1 MRVSGAAYP
10 GSTDGA
16 VLLLYRSLAIT
27 PGTRF
32 GSYEIVAPLGVGG
45 MGEVWK
51 ARDTRLNRIVAI
63 KFAHAEFSER
73 FEREARATAAL
84 NHPNICHL
92 YDVGSNYLVMEF
104 VEGAPIQPPHDA
116 RRLLD
121 FATQIAS
128 GLAAAHAAGIV
139 HRDLKPDNIL
149 VTRDNRVKIL
159 DFGLAKQAT
168 EQDVLSTETR
178 TIGVTRAGTI
188 VGTVAYMSPEQARGQ
203 ALDARSDQF
212 AFGLV
217 LYELAGGKRP
227 FDRPSSAE
235 TMAAIIRD
243 DAEPL
248 PASVPAPLTWTIER
262 CLAKDP
268 SLRYESTA
276 DLYHELRIL
285 RERLTPTSTTTS
297 GVAPPRPK
305 SPPVT
310 AAAIL
315 SAFALL
321 SGLMAG
327 ARWERSRT
335 PAARV
340 WTGTRLGGP
349 RVSMSPR
356 ISPDGQLLAFI
367 ALADGSTPEVG
378 VMKVGTDSW
387 TLLTRGSE
395 DGYVQN
401 VCWSRD
407 GSKLYFDRYWGK
419 PAGIYTIPPLGGE
432 PVLLLDNA
440 FEPQALADS
449 SLLVLRQAGPR
460 LQVVRFWPQ
469 DGRLREFPAFVENVD
484 VAAPVSAFPDG
495 REVAFYGW
503 SGVAGS
509 AAERALY
516 VLDLDSGKA
525 RNLDAKATLD
535 DRSLLSLPLA
545 VSADGAAVITVTKHR
560 DTYDVIEVRR
570 DGTAGHRV
578 LFSLRSNELPWYID
592 AGPDGSIY
600 LDQIDRP
607 YSIVRLAV
615 DSATPELF
623 PAPVVDSQQVVSL
636 ADGRVVLSTTAGK
649 PGVLI
654 GRPGS
659 ELRPL
664 MQGTEESSSPLAT
677 AGPDAIAMIVG
688 VGASRRIAIASVAN
702 GRIVGEF
709 PVRPGQIK
717 GLAVAPDRSTVYYGT
732 DGTVYALSGSGPAKK
747 IGEGDTIALDPSGH
761 YLYVKQ
767 FAREPIGLVRIDLT
781 SGRTEEVIHPP
792 NPRLTTIALSPAS
805 VDAKQRVLL
814 DTTSPR
820 TWFYSAAVLD
830 TTTGEMTSLRLPGF
844 VDCMAPGWTA
854 DGRVICAGAAL
865 TGSLWR
871 YRAE

>member
-1 MRVSGAAYP
+1 M
-10 GSTDGA
+10 
-16 VLLLYRSLAIT
+16 AIT

-32 GSYEIVAPLGVGG
+32 GSYEIIALLGGGG

-73 FEREARATAAL
+73 FEGEARAIAAL

-92 YDVGSNYLVMEF
+92 YDVGPNYLVMEF
-104 VEGAPIQPPHDA
+104 VEGTPIQPPDDA

-121 FATQIAS
+121 FATQIAG
-128 GLAAAHAAGIV
+128 GLAAAHAAGII

-149 VTRDNRVKIL
+149 VTRDGRVKIL
-159 DFGLAKQAT
+159 DFGLAKQTAD
-168 EQDVLSTETR
+168 QDVLAADMR

-212 AFGLV
+212 TFGLI
-217 LYELAGGKRP
+217 LYELASGKRA

-235 TMAAIIRD
+235 TMAAIIRE
-243 DAEPL
+243 DAAPL

-268 SLRYESTA
+268 SLRYESTP

-285 RERLTPTSTTTS
+285 RERLTSTATQAS
-297 GVAPPRPK
+297 AIAPAARK
-305 SPPVT
+305 SRPVT
-310 AAAIL
+310 T
-315 SAFALL
+315 ALL
-321 SGLMAG
+321 SALALVAGLIVG
-327 ARWERSRT
+327 VLWERSRT
-335 PAARV
+335 PVARV

-367 ALADGSTPEVG
+367 ALADGTTPEVG
-378 VMKVGTDSW
+378 VMKVGAESW

-440 FEPQALADS
+440 FEPQALPDS
-449 SLLVLRQAGPR
+449 SLIVLRQAGPR
-460 LQVVRFWPQ
+460 LQLARFSPEN
-469 DGRLREFPAFVENVD
+469 GSLRTFPAFVENAD
-484 VAAPVSAFPDG
+484 VAAPVSAFSDG

-503 SGVAGS
+503 SGVAAGS
-509 AAERALY
+509 AAGRALY
-516 VLDLDSGKA
+516 VLDLDSGRTRTLDPKA
-525 RNLDAKATLD
+525 ALD

-545 VSADGAAVITVTKHR
+545 VSADGSSVITLAKHQ
-560 DTYDVIEVRR
+560 DTYDVIAVRR
-570 DGTAGHRV
+570 DGTPGHRV

-607 YSIVRLAV
+607 YSIVRLGV
-615 DSATPELF
+615 DSATPEMF
-623 PAPVVDSQQVVSL
+623 PAPVIDSQQVVPL

-649 PGVLI
+649 PRALI
-654 GRPGS
+654 GRLGS

-664 MQGTEESSSPLAT
+664 MQGSEESSSPLAT
-677 AGPDAIAMIVG
+677 AGPDAVAMIIG
-688 VGASRRIAIASVAN
+688 TGASRRIAIASVAN
-702 GRIVGEF
+702 GRIVREF
-709 PVRPGQIK
+709 PVRPGEIK
-717 GLAVAPDRSTVYYGT
+717 GVAVSPDRSTVYYGT
-732 DGTVYALSGSGPAKK
+732 DGTIYALSGSGPAKP
-747 IGEGDTIALDPSGH
+747 IGEGDTVALDPSGR

-767 FAREPIGLVRIDLT
+767 FAREPIGLVRIDLA
-781 SGRTEEVIHPP
+781 SGRTEEVVHPP

-805 VDAKQRVLL
+805 VDAKQRILL

-830 TTTGEMTSLRLPGF
+830 TTTGAMTSLRLPEF
-844 VDCMAPGWTA
+844 FDCMAPGWTA

>member
-1 MRVSGAAYP
+1 
-10 GSTDGA
+10 
-16 VLLLYRSLAIT
+16 L
-27 PGTRF
+27 
-32 GSYEIVAPLGVGG
+32 GSYEIVAPLGGGG

-51 ARDTRLNRIVAI
+51 ARDSRLNRIVAI

-73 FEREARATAAL
+73 FEREARAIAAL

-92 YDVGSNYLVMEF
+92 YDVGPNYLVMEF
-104 VEGAPIQPPHDA
+104 IEGAPIQPPPDA

-121 FATQIAS
+121 LATQIAG
-128 GLAAAHAAGIV
+128 GLAAAHAAGII

-149 VTRDNRVKIL
+149 VTRDSRVKIL
-159 DFGLAKQAT
+159 DFGLAKQAA
-168 EQDVLSTETR
+168 EQDLPPTDTR
-178 TIGVTRAGTI
+178 TIGVTQAGTI

-212 AFGLV
+212 TFGLI
-217 LYELAGGKRP
+217 LYELAAGKRA

-285 RERLTPTSTTTS
+285 RERLTSTSTHTS
-297 GVAPPRPK
+297 DLAPPRPT
-305 SPPVT
+305 SRPVT
-310 AAAIL
+310 AAIL

-321 SGLMAG
+321 AGLMAG
-327 ARWERSRT
+327 VLWEKSRT
-335 PAARV
+335 PVPRV
-340 WTGTRLGGP
+340 WTGARLGGP

-378 VMKVGTDSW
+378 VMKVGTESW

-432 PVLLLDNA
+432 PVLLIDNA
-440 FEPQALADS
+440 FEPQALADG

-503 SGVAGS
+503 FGMAGS
-509 AAERALY
+509 TAERALN

-525 RNLDAKATLD
+525 RNLDAKAMLD

-545 VSADGAAVITVTKHR
+545 VTADGANVITVTKHR

-570 DGTAGHRV
+570 DGTPGHRV

-592 AGPDGSIY
+592 AGRDGSIY

-615 DSATPELF
+615 DSATPEMF

-649 PGVLI
+649 PRVLI

-664 MQGTEESSSPLAT
+664 MQGSEESSSPLAT
-677 AGPDAIAMIVG
+677 AGTDAVAMIVG
-688 VGASRRIAIASVAN
+688 ANASRRIAIASVAN
-702 GRIVGEF
+702 GRILREFLVTAGE
-709 PVRPGQIK
+709 IK

-732 DGTVYALSGSGPAKK
+732 DGTVDALSGSGPAKP
-747 IGEGDTIALDPSGH
+747 IGEGDTIALDPSGR

-767 FAREPIGLVRIDLT
+767 FAREPIGLVRIDLR
-781 SGRTEEVIHPP
+781 SGRTEEVVHPS

-830 TTTGEMTSLRLPGF
+830 TTTGAMTSLHLPGF
-844 VDCMAPGWTA
+844 FDCMAPGWTA
-854 DGRVICAGAAL
+854 DGRVMCVGAAL
-865 TGSLWR
+865 TGSLWQ